1 MVEDDLPA
9 GEKVNRSPLIVAHR
23 GASAHAPEN
32 SLAAFRAAIDVG
44 ADGVE
49 FDVQLAADGVPVV
62 IHDTDL
68 RRTASVDKRV
78 ADLTS
83 KQLCNTDVGS
93 WFGPKFS
100 SETVPTLEQTL
111 QLLDDFN
118 GLIYIE
124 LKCELDNFK
133 LLVAAVC
140 NVISDSPLLPRII
153 VKSFRLAAIPEV
165 RCLLPDV
172 QTAALFEP
180 SIRMILRNSKYIIT
194 MAREFSAHQ
203 ISLHQALATQNLCD
217 LASQANL
224 PITVWTVDNTKW
236 LRRCPSRNIRA
247 LITNDPAELISARD
261 SGKP

>member
-1 MVEDDLPA
+1 MI
-9 GEKVNRSPLIVAHR
+9 RSPLIIAHR

-32 SLAAFRAAIDVG
+32 TLAAFRAAVDAG
-44 ADGVE
+44 ADGIE

-83 KQLCNTDVGS
+83 LQLSKTDVGS
-93 WFGPKFS
+93 WFAAQFRI
-100 SETVPTLEQTL
+100 ETVPTLEQTL
-111 QLLDDFN
+111 HLLRDFN
-118 GLIYIE
+118 GPIYIE

-133 LLVAAVC
+133 PLVAAVC
-140 NVISDSPLLPRII
+140 DVIRESPLLPQII

-165 RCLLPDV
+165 RCSLPEA

-180 SIRMILRNSKYIIT
+180 SITTILRRREHIIA
-194 MAREFSAHQ
+194 MAIEFGAGQ
-203 ISLHQALATQNLCD
+203 ISLHRALATDKLCI

-224 PITVWTVDNTKW
+224 PVTVWTVDDARWIT
-236 LRRCPSRNIRA
+236 LSRQRSIRA
-247 LITNDPAELISARD
+247 LITNHPAVLKNRRD
-261 SGKP
+261 S